1 MVKTFAWATERQI
14 QFMCL
19 NNHIHK
25 RLDKTNSHIKD
36 NNKLHMKPIINASK
50 KLGNIKNEKNIHY
63 DNQFSFLS
71 VIKVKYNFLNPFID
85 LPMTIDDNRYNR

>member
-1 MVKTFAWATERQI
+1 
-14 QFMCL
+14 
-19 NNHIHK
+19 
-25 RLDKTNSHIKD
+25 
-36 NNKLHMKPIINASK
+36 MKPIINASK